1 MKAMTVS
8 VQILSMKVTLVFLD
22 GLFKNPPWKEFHH
35 LREDKF
41 ALIHNSGL
49 NSATKFAY
57 SHFKSKNVKDLFN

>member
-1 MKAMTVS
+1 MKAMTVG

-41 ALIHNSGL
+41 ALIHNFGL
-49 NSATKFAY
+49 NSATKIGMR
-57 SHFKSKNVKDLFN
+57 SLQIVKCQRSI